1 MGILAVSVYLL
12 VVTNMIDYATG
23 IAVSID

>member
-1 MGILAVSVYLL
+1 MGILAAPVYLL

>member
-1 MGILAVSVYLL
+1 MGILGVSVYLL